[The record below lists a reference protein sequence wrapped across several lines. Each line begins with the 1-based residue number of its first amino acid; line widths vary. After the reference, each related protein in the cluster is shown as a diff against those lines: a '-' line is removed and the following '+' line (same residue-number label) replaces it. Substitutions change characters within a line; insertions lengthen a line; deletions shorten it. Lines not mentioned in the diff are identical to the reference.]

1 MSDYKITVGTE
12 LTGAEKLDAFEKK
25 LNNLKTEKINV
36 DVKLTVD
43 SKNIASDVTKQLNRQ
58 LGGKLEIDA
67 DIDIN
72 PILDNGEISKTISQA
87 KNMINASMKGAAK
100 FKPILDESYLNK
112 LASNIDTRLSKIGS
126 MSLSKKYNKNAISGE
141 LEFLKRDLGAWDA
154 IMDEIDPSL
163 LPAKVRH
170 SLALT
175 QQSIDDFF
183 DSFDNKKLDINIDE
197 QIREEAQ
204 RVKAE
209 IKSIEKFM
217 DKYNRGGVF
226 ADLDKISDRYDKL
239 GGDSLQNL
247 RGFKRELD
255 GFRAS
260 GFNDALDDFHRSGD
274 QRAFAENIKH
284 YKDTFATLK
293 NGLDSIEVS
302 QKKIKR
308 NSKEIASANK
318 LANSKKT
325 FGLQIDKWLNDNSA
339 AAEQF
344 GTKLQN
350 IKSRIDSCN
359 NDASL
364 GRLKS
369 EFQQVKL
376 EADLAGKS
384 TKTFG
389 DRIKE
394 QISQYGT
401 YAIVAAGLAATAQT
415 FTAMAKDVLEVD
427 TAMTGLYRVTD
438 LTSQQ
443 YDKLYSNMISSAKEY
458 GATLTDTINATS
470 DWVRA
475 GFDANTALELAD
487 ITAMY
492 QHISDLDYAE
502 ASKNLLTSYNGFKE
516 TFNQDFGG
524 DVSASVM
531 HVTDVLNELDN
542 KFSVTSAGLG
552 EGLARSA
559 SALQMAGNTFEQSAA
574 MIGATAEV
582 QQDPEKAGQAMKILS
597 LRLRGMKGELEE
609 LGEEADGVEN
619 ISKMQGQ
626 ILNMTKGK
634 VNIFGDSGEF
644 RSTYDIMK
652 DIASIYD
659 ELSSTDQANLLETIA
674 GKNRANDVAA
684 LIENFDTAIQMAET
698 AENSAG
704 SAARENAKYVDSMQG
719 RLDIMTAS
727 LQALSNTAMN
737 SDFLKGG
744 ISTITAVI
752 DGITKL
758 IETFGAIP
766 TVAGAAAT
774 GFAIF
779 NKGLIR
785 IDKGASG
792 VINKFT
798 LFGKNLS
805 QIKDI
810 FTSFR
815 LFGQDGGFNLMANDG
830 KGSPFKGFADRLQND
845 RKIFASYTK
854 AMKNGQV
861 EIADAKLK
869 RGSSFL
875 SDYIND
881 VPEAEQSLA
890 DFTRRQQEAFVAL
903 QASNKGLKSSVGI
916 ISEYNNKCKN
926 VGMTQQN
933 FASVVGSSNQG
944 LGKYLT
950 GLNGAK
956 ASMSGY
962 VTSLVASKAATIGLT
977 VASTALN
984 AMLTM
989 GIGVAIGFVINKI
1002 DEWIVTEEE
1011 LAEKVADVTTK
1022 YNDQKESLKNAQ
1034 STISDV
1040 ADQYER
1046 LSKGVNVKTN
1056 ENIDLNPDEYE
1067 EYLGIVNQ
1075 IGDTFPELISGYDE
1089 QGNAILSCAGS
1100 VEKLN
1105 EAYDNLAKKANNEL
1119 LDNADDIAKDA
1130 KNKSEDVFS
1139 DKWKQGTSVEANLHA
1154 YDTLE
1159 KLTKSKNL
1167 KKSINNMGADDL
1179 VILTD
1184 VLNNYGEEWNSH
1196 EESRQQFINRVLT
1209 ENKETVNK
1217 VLSDTKASMQ
1227 AAASG
1232 MQDIA
1237 EATIG
1242 NAFIDG
1248 GYDNIS
1254 DEMQNYIKGMV
1265 PNMDYEFF
1273 DSLGWDDEKLKESIN
1288 NTLSTLNSLDNHDQ
1302 KKFDIMFDMESKLNS
1317 DECTVGEYIKS
1328 INDVESVLDKSGL
1341 DEHTQKQLKMSL
1353 GIDDNQVV
1361 KDVDAFKKKLE
1372 TAGMEGADKFVDN
1385 LTATELKAAVN
1396 LDLDFKG
1403 MDAADI
1409 KAAIEKEAKYLEA
1422 MSYTIDIESEMG
1434 GIDALNSALA
1444 ESRSATGLTIESMDA
1459 LKGRYKELGTYD
1471 AATLFEETANGISLN
1486 AEAVNEYEQ
1495 ALADTKLDETTGHL
1509 DTLKNKYDEL
1519 TNDIANCTDAAE
1531 KSKLIN
1537 EREDVRK
1544 HITELAEL
1552 ATAYDGLTSS
1562 YAEWQRA
1569 ESAGN
1574 DRDLYSNVHSAMEG
1588 ISKELKN
1595 GWIDDGTKEYF
1606 QLIWG
1611 EDKWDG
1617 AGKSIQDYRDKW
1629 ATLDDT
1635 IQGTSYSIQD
1645 FFKTNKDGELTS
1657 EGIFNFFDAVDQVE
1671 DKIGRDVIKKDDNGN
1686 IASFDFGV
1694 DGDKAIADALGISE
1708 ELVQI
1713 FLRASRDA
1721 GFVVNFDGTYTQLAN
1736 LQNEAMAAQDKYNE
1750 IFGKEYSFN
1759 FNTQSLKEA
1768 QEDLKE
1774 AKKLLEDEDFWNHDA
1789 NGKRTTFNFDAKGAK
1804 EAMQMVSTL
1813 QAMVDNLDNKYIGIT
1828 VEDKQFEEPLEK
1840 AQDYEAKVDE
1850 LNQLELNPEANTADI
1865 DTLKEDISEI
1875 INYFAELDDK
1885 TKKKLNIPVDLE
1897 GEALDNKIKEMLDNG
1912 TLEIPTTLDIQTN
1925 ISESIE
1931 DLRDIAMLNSG
1942 LLSDKEE
1949 AEIELKFK
1957 LRSNNKDIEEQVNEI
1972 LKNSGITDNKEI
1984 EIGTKFFADTQDIL
1998 DYKPEQIEAVVKFV
2012 KDIDDIENYTPE
2024 DKQAIAEFVKDVEDV
2039 ENYTPEQKEAIAKY
2053 VKDIVD
2059 IESYTP
2065 ENKKAICDFIVNN
2078 EDVMAYTPEEKAAIA
2093 KYLADPQDVD
2103 AYEPAD
2109 KAAITK
2115 FLAEHG
2121 DVDAYNPSDK
2131 QALATFLLNNALVEG
2146 YQPTDK
2152 DLDVIAEVD
2161 KSDVDSYQPPSKTMT
2176 IWATVKKAESDL
2188 WGLVT
2193 GGSVD
2198 GTAHINGTAYV
2209 NGSTGRAFKK
2219 GSWDTKDSGTAL
2231 MGELGQETIVRD
2243 GRFFTVG
2250 DNGAEFVKYRKGDII
2265 FNHKQTEELFKNGY
2279 VTSGGGRGRAYAEG
2293 TAFSR
2298 GTGAANPWNKPS
2310 GGYSYNV
2317 SSGSSKSTKSPS
2329 PAKEA
2334 SEEAE
2339 KFEEVLDW
2347 IEVAI
2352 DRIERAINN
2361 LDTVAS
2367 STFRSWTE
2375 RTSALNEQI
2384 AQTRNEIDLQQ
2395 RAYDRYMKAANE
2407 VGLDAGWAQKVR
2419 DGKVDIEL
2427 ITDEN
2432 LKEKVDQYQDWYEKA
2447 LNCRDAV
2454 IELTEKES
2462 ELYKQRFDN
2471 VSAKFEGYLGVIE
2484 HEKNMLDEF
2493 IAQSEAHGWITSQK
2507 YYEALAQNT
2516 NNRISELKKQ
2526 RDEMT
2531 AEMNA
2536 AVDSGKISKGSE
2548 AWYEMVNEIDSV
2560 TLELE
2565 KANTELLEFQ
2575 NNIRDIDYQIFELIQ
2590 DRISDITEEAD
2601 FLIELMSN
2609 KKLYDDKGQLTDE
2622 GQATMGLHG
2631 VNYNTYMAQA
2641 DKYKQK
2647 VDELNAQITKD
2658 PHNQNLIDKRDEYL
2672 EAQRESIL
2680 AAEDE
2685 KNAIR
2690 DMVEEGI
2697 SLELD
2702 ALQELIDKRNEA
2714 LDNAKDLYDYQKK
2727 IAEQTKEIADL
2738 EKQLGAYAGD
2748 DSEETK
2754 ATIQELKVQLE
2765 EARQNLEESEYDQY
2779 LSDQQALLDSLYLE
2793 YETILNARLDNID
2806 ALVMQQIEYINQN
2819 AANIQGTITEQ
2830 ATAVGAQLSAEMQ
2843 NIWDTGN
2850 VNTNGDKIH
2859 NVIEFY
2865 GKDFGSKLTTVNT
2878 TIQGITAK
2886 VQDMVNK
2893 LDAIAAQKTQQAQ
2906 NSSASKPSGG
2916 SSSSNS
2922 KPSNP
2927 SPAPA
2932 KPKADAYGI
2941 AGSIWVLG
2949 GGPSGWGNNPVRAG
2963 KLTKAYG
2970 ADFARQVQSIIN
2982 NTFATGK
2989 WDRKRDYSAYT
3000 SYKLLG
3006 YKDGKHKLGQD
3017 EYAWT
3022 QENGAEMIVRPSDGA
3037 ILTPLAKND
3046 SVLTSAA
3053 SRNIWDMAN
3062 NPTDFIKNNLGVDMG
3077 NVPNGNGSNNSYVQN
3092 IDNVVF
3098 SMPNVKNYD
3107 QMIRTMQ
3114 KDKNFE
3120 RLVNAMTI
3128 DQLAGGSKLA
3138 KGKAI
3143 K

>member
-1 MSDYKITVGTE
+1 MVST
-12 LTGAEKLDAFEKK
+12 
-25 LNNLKTEKINV
+25 
-36 DVKLTVD
+36 
-43 SKNIASDVTKQLNRQ
+43 
-58 LGGKLEIDA
+58 
-67 DIDIN
+67 
-72 PILDNGEISKTISQA
+72 
-87 KNMINASMKGAAK
+87 
-100 FKPILDESYLNK
+100 
-112 LASNIDTRLSKIGS
+112 
-126 MSLSKKYNKNAISGE
+126 
-141 LEFLKRDLGAWDA
+141 
-154 IMDEIDPSL
+154 L
-163 LPAKVRH
+163 L
-170 SLALT
+170 
-175 QQSIDDFF
+175 
-183 DSFDNKKLDINIDE
+183 
-197 QIREEAQ
+197 
-204 RVKAE
+204 
-209 IKSIEKFM
+209 
-217 DKYNRGGVF
+217 
-226 ADLDKISDRYDKL
+226 
-239 GGDSLQNL
+239 
-247 RGFKRELD
+247 
-255 GFRAS
+255 
-260 GFNDALDDFHRSGD
+260 
-274 QRAFAENIKH
+274 
-284 YKDTFATLK
+284 
-293 NGLDSIEVS
+293 
-302 QKKIKR
+302 
-308 NSKEIASANK
+308 
-318 LANSKKT
+318 
-325 FGLQIDKWLNDNSA
+325 
-339 AAEQF
+339 
-344 GTKLQN
+344 
-350 IKSRIDSCN
+350 
-359 NDASL
+359 
-364 GRLKS
+364 
-369 EFQQVKL
+369 
-376 EADLAGKS
+376 LAG
-384 TKTFG
+384 
-389 DRIKE
+389 E
-394 QISQYGT
+394 
-401 YAIVAAGLAATAQT
+401 
-415 FTAMAKDVLEVD
+415 
-427 TAMTGLYRVTD
+427 
-438 LTSQQ
+438 
-443 YDKLYSNMISSAKEY
+443 SNR
-458 GATLTDTINATS
+458 T
-470 DWVRA
+470 
-475 GFDANTALELAD
+475 
-487 ITAMY
+487 
-492 QHISDLDYAE
+492 
-502 ASKNLLTSYNGFKE
+502 
-516 TFNQDFGG
+516 
-524 DVSASVM
+524 
-531 HVTDVLNELDN
+531 
-542 KFSVTSAGLG
+542 
-552 EGLARSA
+552 
-559 SALQMAGNTFEQSAA
+559 
-574 MIGATAEV
+574 
-582 QQDPEKAGQAMKILS
+582 
-597 LRLRGMKGELEE
+597 MKGELEE

-881 VPEAEQSLA
+881 VPEAERSLA

-926 VGMTQQN
+926 VGMSQQN

-1105 EAYDNLAKKANNEL
+1105 EAYDNLAKKTNNEL

-1495 ALADTKLDETTGHL
+1495 ALADTKLDETSENL
-1509 DTLKNKYDEL
+1509 DVLKNRYDEL
-1519 TNDIANCTDAAE
+1519 TDEIANCTNAAE

-1537 EREDVRK
+1537 EREDVRNK
-1544 HITELAEL
+1544 ITELAEL
-1552 ATAYDGLTSS
+1552 ATAYEGLTSS

-1574 DRDLYSNVHSAMEG
+1574 DRDMYSSVHSAMEG

-1611 EDKWDG
+1611 EDKWSG
-1617 AGKSIQDYRDKW
+1617 AGKSVQDYRAQWDS
-1629 ATLDDT
+1629 LDDT

-1671 DKIGRDVIKKDDNGN
+1671 DEIGRDVIKKDDNGN
-1686 IASFDFGV
+1686 IVSFDFGV

-1750 IFGKEYSFN
+1750 IFDKEYSFN

-1768 QEDLKE
+1768 QADLKE
-1774 AKKLLEDEDFWNHDA
+1774 AKELLNDDKFWNHDA
-1789 NGKRTTFNFDAKGAK
+1789 NGKKTTFNYDAKGAK

-1813 QAMVDNLDNKYIGIT
+1813 QAMVDNLDNSYIGIT

-1840 AQDYEAKVDE
+1840 AQDYEAKVAE
-1850 LNQLELNPEANTADI
+1850 LNQLKLDPEVNASDI
-1865 DTLKEDISEI
+1865 ESLEEDISGI
-1875 INYFAELDDK
+1875 IDYFAQLDDE
-1885 TKKKLNIPVDLE
+1885 TKKELKIPVDLE

-1925 ISESIE
+1925 MNESIE
-1931 DLRDIAMLNSG
+1931 DLRDLALLNSG
-1942 LLSDKEE
+1942 ILSEDQA
-1949 AEIELKFK
+1949 AEIEAKFK
-1957 LRSNNKDIEEQVNEI
+1957 VKLENEDIEKQVNEV
-1972 LKNSGITDNKEI
+1972 LENVGIKDKKEI
-1984 EIGTKFFADTQDIL
+1984 EIGTKFFADTQDI
-1998 DYKPEQIEAVVKFV
+1998 DEYEKPEEIKRVVKFV

-2024 DKQAIAEFVKDVEDV
+2024 DKQAIAKFVKDVKDI
-2039 ENYTPEQKEAIAKY
+2039 ENYTPEQKQAIVEFIRNAT
-2053 VKDIVD
+2053 D
-2059 IESYTP
+2059 IEKYTP
-2065 ENKKAICDFIVNN
+2065 EQKQAIVNYAVN
-2078 EDVMAYTPEEKAAIA
+2078 GGEA
-2093 KYLADPQDVD
+2093 
-2103 AYEPAD
+2103 
-2109 KAAITK
+2109 
-2115 FLAEHG
+2115 
-2121 DVDAYNPSDK
+2121 
-2131 QALATFLLNNALVEG
+2131 
-2146 YQPTDK
+2146 
-2152 DLDVIAEVD
+2152 
-2161 KSDVDSYQPPSKTMT
+2161 DSYQPKDRSAIVNFFANSADPDNYTPEQKQAFVEFIKQSAEVDGWTPEHKDALVKFGVEKSQVDAWAAKSKDET
-2176 IWATVKKAESDL
+2176 ATVAYKPDTSALPTWFAPIKRTVNYVAS
-2188 WGLVT
+2188 GVT
-2193 GGSVD
+2193 NAISSIFGGGSVD
-2198 GTAHINGTAYV
+2198 GTAHVNGTAYA

-2279 VTSGGGRGRAYAEG
+2279 VTSGGGRGRAYVEG

-2298 GTGAANPWNKPS
+2298 GTGAANPWGKPS
-2310 GGYSYNV
+2310 GGGNTVINNYNYNV
-2317 SSGSSKSTKSPS
+2317 SSGSSKSTKSS
-2329 PAKEA
+2329 SSTKK
-2334 SEEAE
+2334 STEEAE

-2352 DRIERAINN
+2352 DRIERAIKN

-2367 STFRSWTE
+2367 STFRGWSE
-2375 RTSALNEQI
+2375 RTEALNEQI

-2432 LKEKVDQYQDWYEKA
+2432 LKEKVDQYREYYEKA
-2447 LNCRDAV
+2447 LDARDAV
-2454 IELTEKES
+2454 IELTEAES
-2462 ELYKQRFDN
+2462 QLYQQKFDN
-2471 VSAKFEGYLGVIE
+2471 VSEKFDGYLGVIE

-2493 IAQSEAHGWITSQK
+2493 ISQSEAKGYLTSQK
-2507 YYEALAQNT
+2507 YYEALAKNT
-2516 NNRISELKKQ
+2516 NDRIAELKKQ

-2536 AVDSGKISKGSE
+2536 AVDSGAIEKYSAS
-2548 AWYEMVNEIDSV
+2548 WYEMVNAIDEV
-2560 TLELE
+2560 TLEIE
-2565 KANTELLEFQ
+2565 KGNTELLEFQ
-2575 NNIRDIDYQIFELIQ
+2575 KTMRELDWEVFDLIQ
-2590 DRISDITEEAD
+2590 DRISNVSKEAD

-2609 KKLYDDKGQLTDE
+2609 KKLYEDNGQLTDE
-2622 GQATMGLHG
+2622 GKATMGLHG
-2631 VNYNTYMAQA
+2631 QNYNSYMYQA
-2641 DKYKQK
+2641 DKY
-2647 VDELNAQITKD
+2647 AQEIKKLDAEIAKD
-2658 PHNQNLIDKRDEYL
+2658 PYNQDLINRRQELL
-2672 EAQRESIL
+2672 ELQQESIL
-2680 AAEDE
+2680 NAEDE
-2685 KNAIR
+2685 KNAIK
-2690 DMVEEGI
+2690 DLVEQGI
-2697 SLELD
+2697 EKELD
-2702 ALQELIDKRNEA
+2702 SLSDLIDKRNEA
-2714 LDNAKDLYDYQKK
+2714 LDSAKD
-2727 IAEQTKEIADL
+2727 
-2738 EKQLGAYAGD
+2738 
-2748 DSEETK
+2748 
-2754 ATIQELKVQLE
+2754 
-2765 EARQNLEESEYDQY
+2765 
-2779 LSDQQALLDSLYLE
+2779 
-2793 YETILNARLDNID
+2793 
-2806 ALVMQQIEYINQN
+2806 
-2819 AANIQGTITEQ
+2819 
-2830 ATAVGAQLSAEMQ
+2830 
-2843 NIWDTGN
+2843 
-2850 VNTNGDKIH
+2850 
-2859 NVIEFY
+2859 
-2865 GKDFGSKLTTVNT
+2865 
-2878 TIQGITAK
+2878 
-2886 VQDMVNK
+2886 
-2893 LDAIAAQKTQQAQ
+2893 
-2906 NSSASKPSGG
+2906 
-2916 SSSSNS
+2916 
-2922 KPSNP
+2922 
-2927 SPAPA
+2927 
-2932 KPKADAYGI
+2932 
-2941 AGSIWVLG
+2941 
-2949 GGPSGWGNNPVRAG
+2949 
-2963 KLTKAYG
+2963 
-2970 ADFARQVQSIIN
+2970 
-2982 NTFATGK
+2982 
-2989 WDRKRDYSAYT
+2989 
-3000 SYKLLG
+3000 
-3006 YKDGKHKLGQD
+3006 
-3017 EYAWT
+3017 
-3022 QENGAEMIVRPSDGA
+3022 
-3037 ILTPLAKND
+3037 
-3046 SVLTSAA
+3046 
-3053 SRNIWDMAN
+3053 
-3062 NPTDFIKNNLGVDMG
+3062 
-3077 NVPNGNGSNNSYVQN
+3077 
-3092 IDNVVF
+3092 
-3098 SMPNVKNYD
+3098 
-3107 QMIRTMQ
+3107 
-3114 KDKNFE
+3114 
-3120 RLVNAMTI
+3120 
-3128 DQLAGGSKLA
+3128 
-3138 KGKAI
+3138 
-3143 K
+3143 